1 MTEGKKKS
9 LENLKKRKPFVKG
22 DERINR
28 KGANKGSRW
37 KKTLLEEL
45 MTVDLSTSEVDAF
58 NSIKQRFPSFFNGS
72 HDQNFQLFLEVKQVS
87 LSFSKDERVAQT
99 AIEKIKDRI
108 EGKAISREAQVDTE
122 GKDLISNSLI
132 IRVDKV
138 EDAKIVSSESEI
150 EDVGHE
156 YLEDGNKEV

>member
-108 EGKAISREAQVDTE
+108 EGKSVQVVESTNKNYDMSDDDI
-122 GKDLISNSLI
+122 KRDLEKLKAMRDDI
-132 IRVDKV
+132 
-138 EDAKIVSSESEI
+138 ESEGDTGI
-150 EDVGHE
+150 R
-156 YLEDGNKEV
+156 